1 MAQMVSKPELNSE
14 TMSNNK
20 IYVVED
26 MAMSRAALISML
38 TKNDFEVVGSAANAD
53 MAWNDIQNL
62 QIDLLILDINL
73 AGKKDGIWLAEQVRK
88 NLNIPIVFLTAYG
101 DDETLNKLAPL
112 NPNGY
117 LLKPYNKPT
126 LITTI
131 NIALQS
137 FNALNAKLPEPDKLE
152 VTIESGGKKVKIQL
166 SKLQYVNSDGNYI
179 EIHLED
185 KSFIIRQKL
194 IDFID
199 ALPENNFMV
208 QIHLRYIVNKN
219 FITTTTSN
227 FVVINDVEIPISK
240 KFKSLVSVL

>member
-1 MAQMVSKPELNSE
+1 
-14 TMSNNK
+14 MSNKK

-38 TKNDFEVVGSAANAD
+38 TKNDFQIVGSAANAD
-53 MAWNDIQNL
+53 MAWSDIQNL

-88 NLNIPIVFLTAYG
+88 NYNIPIVFLTAYG
-101 DDETLNKLAPL
+101 DDVTLNKLSSL

-131 NIALQS
+131 NIAVQS
-137 FNALNAKLPEPDKLE
+137 FNALNAKLPEIDNSNIL
-152 VTIESGGKKVKIQL
+152 IDSGGKKVKVQL
-166 SKLQYVNSDGNYI
+166 SKLLYVNSDGNYI

-194 IDFID
+194 ADFI
-199 ALPENNFMV
+199 ASLPENNFMIQV
-208 QIHLRYIVNKN
+208 HLRYIVNKK
-219 FITTTTSN
+219 FITTSTPN
-227 FVVINDVEIPISK
+227 FLIINNVEIPISK
-240 KFKSLVSVL
+240 KFRSLVSIF